1 MKTFQEFKE
10 AADTIQSSMKDFAYS
25 MMPQMKKFAKS
36 DEVKNM
42 KKDVTNLFLT
52 KGQDL
57 LNAGQKKIA
66 SIKRYLENNEKK
78 SENVNKKINIQYIA
92 TVLFTICIIMFIS
105 RSVLLSLGFY
115 N

>member
-1 MKTFQEFKE
+1 MKTFQQFKE
-10 AADTIQSSMKDFAYS
+10 DMTSVQDTMKGFANT

-42 KKDVTNLFLT
+42 KKDVLNLFLT

-66 SIKRYLENNEKK
+66 SIKKD
-78 SENVNKKINIQYIA
+78 VNKIDTPY
-92 TVLFTICIIMFIS
+92 T
-105 RSVLLSLGFY
+105 
-115 N
+115 